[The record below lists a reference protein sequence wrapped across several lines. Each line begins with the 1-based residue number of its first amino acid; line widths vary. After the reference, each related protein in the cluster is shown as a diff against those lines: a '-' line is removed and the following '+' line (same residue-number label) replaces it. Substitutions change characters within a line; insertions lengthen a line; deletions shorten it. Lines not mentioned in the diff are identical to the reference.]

1 MTSDKGVVE
10 RLRER
15 AASERAIQINNEAV
29 AKALAGEIEAF
40 DRRDGTHNTY
50 AVRLC
55 LDHQNAAKRD
65 AALAADWDEAADR
78 IKALERA
85 LTDLVNK
92 LDAIDKPV
100 ANVFVFAGAHGYH
113 YAGPNYADE
122 LSAARAAL
130 SPSTPGSDNA
140 G

>member
-40 DRRDGTHNTY
+40 
-50 AVRLC
+50 
-55 LDHQNAAKRD
+55 
-65 AALAADWDEAADR
+65 
-78 IKALERA
+78 
-85 LTDLVNK
+85 
-92 LDAIDKPV
+92 

-130 SPSTPGSDNA
+130 SPSATGSDNA

>member
-85 LTDLVNK
+85 LRLVR
-92 LDAIDKPV
+92 DAITAPV
-100 ANVFVFAGAHGYH
+100 NALAITDTVWMPLPQN
-113 YAGPNYADE
+113 
-122 LSAARAAL
+122 AASSFETMVDFIDAAL
-130 SPSTPGSDNA
+130 SPSTNGA
-140 G
+140 EK